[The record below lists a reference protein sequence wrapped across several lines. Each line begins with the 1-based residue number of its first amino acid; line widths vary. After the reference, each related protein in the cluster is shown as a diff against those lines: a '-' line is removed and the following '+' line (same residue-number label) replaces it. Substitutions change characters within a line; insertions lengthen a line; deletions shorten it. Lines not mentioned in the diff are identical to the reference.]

1 MTSAL
6 RVSEPPGNGS
16 TDVERL
22 RGLVVRLRS
31 PRTLLVI
38 AFLCFGYV
46 GFNFLG
52 VLIASD
58 ADERDRVD
66 AIVVLGAAQYD
77 GDPSPVFAG
86 RLDHA
91 FELWDTGVA
100 PLIVTTGSKQEG
112 DRVTEGFAGFEYL
125 RFEGVPEEALLV
137 ITDGSS
143 TWEQLAAT
151 ARQLRQRGLDEVV
164 LVSDPYHALRLT
176 QIADEVGLEAS
187 VSSTDGST
195 SIRNLARETA
205 AVSLGRVL
213 GYRRVDNWLGG
224 VG

>member
-1 MTSAL
+1 MVQL
-6 RVSEPPGNGS
+6 RS
-16 TDVERL
+16 L
-22 RGLVVRLRS
+22 LMRLRS
-31 PRTLLVI
+31 PRALLVVAAVGI
-38 AFLCFGYV
+38 TYV
-46 GFNFLG
+46 GFNFVN
-52 VLIASD
+52 VLVASG
-58 ADERDRVD
+58 ADQRTPVD

-77 GDPSPVFAG
+77 GDPSPVFQQ

-91 FELWDTGVA
+91 YALWSDGTA
-100 PLIVTTGSKQEG
+100 PLVVTTGSNQPG

-125 RFEGVPEEALLV
+125 RFKGVPEEALLI

-151 ARQLRQRGLDEVV
+151 ARQLRQLDVASVV

-176 QIADEVGLEAS
+176 QIADEIGLEAS
-187 VSSTDGST
+187 VSSTESAT
-195 SIRNLARETA
+195 SIRNLIRETG

-213 GYRRVDNWLGG
+213 GYRRVDNWIGG

>member
-1 MTSAL
+1 VSASPAFEL
-6 RVSEPPGNGS
+6 PGLGS
-16 TDVERL
+16 PDVVRMRSPL
-22 RGLVVRLRS
+22 MRLRS
-31 PRTLLVI
+31 SRALMMVGALGM
-38 AFLCFGYV
+38 AYV
-46 GFNFLG
+46 GFNFLA
-52 VLIASD
+52 VLIASG
-58 ADERDRVD
+58 ADHRDPVD

-77 GDPSPVFAG
+77 GQPSPIFQQ

-91 FELWDTGVA
+91 YSLWNEGTA
-100 PLIVTTGSKQEG
+100 TLIVTTGSNQPG

-125 RFEGVPEEALLV
+125 RFEGVPEEALLI
-137 ITDGSS
+137 ITDGAS

-151 ARQLRQRGLDEVV
+151 TRQLRQLGHDSAV

-176 QIADEVGLEAS
+176 QIADEVGLDAS
-187 VSSTDGST
+187 VSSTDSAI
-195 SIRNLARETA
+195 SIRNLSRETA

>member
-1 MTSAL
+1 M
-6 RVSEPPGNGS
+6 
-16 TDVERL
+16 ERL
-22 RGLVVRLRS
+22 RSLLVRLRS
-31 PRTLLVI
+31 PKVLLVI
-38 AFLCFGYV
+38 VGLGVAYV
-46 GFNFLG
+46 GFNFLS
-52 VLIASD
+52 VLVASG
-58 ADERDRVD
+58 ADDRDRVD

-77 GDPSPVFAG
+77 GDPSPVFRG

-91 FELWDTGVA
+91 FELWSDGVA
-100 PLIVTTGSKQEG
+100 PLVVTTGSNQPG

-125 RFEGVPEEALLV
+125 RFEGVPEDALVV
-137 ITDGSS
+137 ITDGAS

-151 ARQLRQRGLDEVV
+151 ARQLRQRGLESVV

-176 QIADEVGLEAS
+176 QIADEVGLDAS
-187 VSSTDGST
+187 VSSTDGAT
-195 SIRNLARETA
+195 SIRNLVRETA